1 MAQTA
6 SPTGVTPADLYPL
19 YVQLLTSLD
28 LPAGQQIV
36 VALGG
41 GADSQTVFDLTLRF
55 RQDFPDYQYLAI
67 HLDHYF
73 HPDSPQWAEFL
84 RNYCQQAEID
94 HIVEAI
100 DVPTGKR
107 LSKEEQGRNARY
119 QRLAELT
126 DENAIILLGQHRT
139 DQVETLFLQLKRGAG
154 PKGLAGM
161 QAVAPFRG
169 QRRLVRPLLTVT
181 KAQIYDYAHAHG
193 VGWIEDDTNQDT
205 RIERN
210 FFRHVIIP
218 QIEARFPAFQA
229 TAARSAAFCG
239 EQTEL
244 LDQLLADKLASY
256 QTADGWLELRDWWSW
271 DEKMQRAMLR
281 AWLDGH
287 AVTLPSA
294 AILHE
299 LQTQIQRSHSG
310 KQVRVR
316 WSGVEVYR
324 QQRWL
329 KINQLFKSA

>member
-1 MAQTA
+1 MTQNA
-6 SPTGVTPADLYPL
+6 SATTDLYPQ
-19 YVQLLTSLD
+19 YRDLLTTLD

-41 GADSQTVFDLTLRF
+41 GADSQTVLDLTLRF
-55 RQDFPDYQYLAI
+55 RQDFPNYQYLAI

-84 RNYCQQAEID
+84 RTYCAQAKIK

-100 DVPTGKR
+100 TVPTGKR

-126 DENAIILLGQHRT
+126 ADDAVILLGQHRT
-139 DQVETLFLQLKRGAG
+139 DQVETLLLQLKRGAG

-169 QRRLVRPLLTVT
+169 QRRLVRPLLNVT
-181 KAQIYDYAHAHG
+181 KAQIYAYAHAHG

-218 QIEARFPAFQA
+218 QIEERFPAFQA

-244 LDQLLADKLASY
+244 LEQLLADKLKSLVSAE
-256 QTADGWLELRDWWSW
+256 GWLELRDWWHW
-271 DEKMQRAMLR
+271 DDKLQRALLR
-281 AWLDGH
+281 AWLETH
-287 AVTLPSA
+287 EVTLPSS

-299 LQTQIQRSHSG
+299 LQTQIQRSQQG

-316 WSGVEVYR
+316 WGGVEVYR

-329 KINQLFKSA
+329 KINRHSASA